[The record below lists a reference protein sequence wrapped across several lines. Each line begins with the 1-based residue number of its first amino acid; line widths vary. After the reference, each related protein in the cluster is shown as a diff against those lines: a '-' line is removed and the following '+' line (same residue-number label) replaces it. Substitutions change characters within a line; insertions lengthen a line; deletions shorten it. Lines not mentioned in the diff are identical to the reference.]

1 MSSEERRMIAFAE
14 QGMPFN
20 GSRDDEILPTFGLTP
35 RDFYLRTARVVLRI
49 STPGDARAV
58 RFARYCCR
66 KAKEHGTAPR
76 LVNGVAY

>member
-1 MSSEERRMIAFAE
+1 MSSEELKMIAFAE

-35 RDFYLRTARVVLRI
+35 GDFYLRTAQVVSQV

-58 RFARYCCR
+58 RFAHYCCR
-66 KAKEHGTAPR
+66 KAKEHETASRP
-76 LVNGVAY
+76 VNGIAY